1 MSKHVKYDATEVN
14 ERMTHE
20 FEAGLRALDA
30 LQAEITKVLDV
41 IAGEKPEGCEIEYD
55 DDDA

>member
-1 MSKHVKYDATEVN
+1 MSKHVKYDETEVN

-20 FEAGLRALDA
+20 FESGLRALDA
-30 LQAEITKVLDV
+30 LQTQIEEILDV
-41 IAGEKPEGCEIEYD
+41 IAGEKPEGCQIEAD